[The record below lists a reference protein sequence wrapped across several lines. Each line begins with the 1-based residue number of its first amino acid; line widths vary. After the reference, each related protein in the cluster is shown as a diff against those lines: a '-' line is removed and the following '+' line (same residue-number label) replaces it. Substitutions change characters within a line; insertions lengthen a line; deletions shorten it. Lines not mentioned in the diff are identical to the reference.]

1 MSYFN
6 TSTPAQAQTAQTL
19 RLANG
24 LTVIHQEMATPAVV
38 VDVWVK
44 AGARQEPAEWSG
56 MAHFLEHMVF
66 KGTSLLQ
73 PGEFDWAIES
83 QGGMTNAATSH
94 DYAHFYITVAADALP
109 QTLPYLADLLLNAA
123 IPADEFDRER
133 QVVLEEIRQA
143 HDDPDWVGYQ
153 ALCEL
158 MYADHAYGRAVLGT
172 PEILL
177 ARSPEEMRRF
187 HQAHYQPENMTV
199 AIAGGISQAQ
209 ALDLVQ
215 QSFSRFSAPLDCP
228 QASDR
233 ALPQPTHQH
242 QTLQLANLEQ
252 SRLTMAW
259 MGPGISQIETASGLD
274 LLAVLLGGGRTARLV
289 RELREERQ
297 LVEGIDSHFALQQ
310 ACSVFTISMWL
321 AADQVAPVEEIV
333 RDRISDLSAT
343 PITAA
348 EISRCQRLLLN
359 DHAFGTETPGQIA
372 GLYGYYATLA
382 EAELATRYP
391 AYLSAQ
397 TPEKLQHIA
406 QQYLR
411 PDRYTAIVLH
421 PE

>member
-1 MSYFN
+1 
-6 TSTPAQAQTAQTL
+6 
-19 RLANG
+19 
-24 LTVIHQEMATPAVV
+24 MATPAVV
-38 VDVWVK
+38 VDVWLK
-44 AGARQEPAEWSG
+44 AGASQEPAEWSG

-66 KGTSLLQ
+66 KGTSLIQ
-73 PGEFDWAIES
+73 PGEFDWAVES
-83 QGGMTNAATSH
+83 RGGLTNAATSH

-153 ALCEL
+153 ALSKL

-172 PEILL
+172 PEILQ
-177 ARSPEEMRRF
+177 ARSPEEMRQF

-199 AIAGGISQAQ
+199 AIAGGICQTQ
-209 ALDLVQ
+209 ALELIQ
-215 QSFSRFSAPLDCP
+215 QSFCRFAAPLACP
-228 QASDR
+228 QAIDR
-233 ALPQPTHQH
+233 ALPQPTYQH
-242 QTLQLANLEQ
+242 QTLHLPHLEQ

-259 MGPGISQIETASGLD
+259 MGPGISDIETASGLD

-297 LVEGIDSHFALQQ
+297 IVEGIDCHFALQQ
-310 ACSVFTISMWL
+310 ACSVFTTSMWL
-321 AADQVAPVEEIV
+321 AADQVDRVEEIV
-333 RDRISDLSAT
+333 RDRLTDLSAT
-343 PITAA
+343 PISTA
-348 EISRCQRLLLN
+348 ELLRCQRLLLN
-359 DHAFGTETPGQIA
+359 DYAFATETPSQIA
-372 GLYGYYATLA
+372 GLYGYYATIA
-382 EAELATRYP
+382 TAELATRYP

-397 TPEKLQHIA
+397 TPEKLQQIA

-411 PDRYTAIVLH
+411 PDCYTAIVLN